1 MKRYLFPVA
10 ATLVTLLLVAAGAEL
25 IATAYLMATS
35 GRYIPARQRFASAT
49 NTFVEDLVRGDG
61 SCGYIDTLFPHPYLG
76 FVHHGN
82 PPCGMNGINNIGL
95 FGTDYPSVRLDDRFV
110 VLLTG
115 GSVAAQ
121 FASGFRGG
129 PSYLERFLNE
139 RYISPTG
146 KPFLVLNGGDGA
158 WKQPQQTI
166 LFLLYVDAVHAVV
179 TLDGFNEH
187 YMLASGARFEYPANN
202 FHLVNPLASQQFGDM
217 VLRWMVGRMRSTAA
231 SSAVLSRSQAAYAF
245 VSVFEEF
252 AAQRAA
258 ARPKPKTTI
267 ESIFAL
273 PADWSPEQRKTW
285 AIQQYQKYMLAM
297 NAVARQF
304 GVQTAH
310 FIQPAPAV
318 GKRLTDDERRVVGDL
333 KYGALYSEMAAALVS
348 LTERGAPTI
357 SLLDIFANDTRTLYG
372 DPIHLRRES
381 DGRSAGYEQIADRM
395 ATELERLWRL
405 KRR

>member
-1 MKRYLFPVA
+1 
-10 ATLVTLLLVAAGAEL
+10 
-25 IATAYLMATS
+25 
-35 GRYIPARQRFASAT
+35 
-49 NTFVEDLVRGDG
+49 
-61 SCGYIDTLFPHPYLG
+61 
-76 FVHHGN
+76 
-82 PPCGMNGINNIGL
+82 
-95 FGTDYPSVRLDDRFV
+95 
-110 VLLTG
+110 
-115 GSVAAQ
+115 
-121 FASGFRGG
+121 
-129 PSYLERFLNE
+129 
-139 RYISPTG
+139 
-146 KPFLVLNGGDGA
+146 
-158 WKQPQQTI
+158 
-166 LFLLYVDAVHAVV
+166 
-179 TLDGFNEH
+179 
-187 YMLASGARFEYPANN
+187 
-202 FHLVNPLASQQFGDM
+202 M